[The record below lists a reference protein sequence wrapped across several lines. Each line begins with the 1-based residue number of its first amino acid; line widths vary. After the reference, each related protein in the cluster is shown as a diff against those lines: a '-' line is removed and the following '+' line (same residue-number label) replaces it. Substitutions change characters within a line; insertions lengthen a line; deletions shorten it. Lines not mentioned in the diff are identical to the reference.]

1 MTYCRTLA
9 QLALFGLVCASG
21 PALAQ
26 AKGKTPQ
33 IPAGLYSTERG
44 WGSIEVTR
52 AGDRQSFKL
61 ITAGNEAQACLMKG
75 DLIGRTA
82 KLPTGDGKR
91 ICELRFTRAGS
102 GFKLE
107 EVSKN
112 NQCREFC
119 GPDAQ
124 FAGQYY
130 RITAACQADHIQKEQ
145 DKSRVLLENKAFV
158 SARDRLRPILRDC
171 GKTLDPWTEARLRND
186 LAVVQQRLGDVRAC
200 RETLSPLVEHAE
212 KSDANIRRAY
222 PQAEADMIIDI
233 LALTRILLDQ
243 CPAKN

>member
-1 MTYCRTLA
+1 MAYCKTLA
-9 QLALFGLVCASG
+9 CLALFGLLGNASVVG
-21 PALAQ
+21 AQ
-26 AKGKTPQ
+26 NKSKTPQ
-33 IPAGLYSTERG
+33 IPAGLYATERS
-44 WGSIEVTR
+44 WGNIEVAR
-52 AGDRQSFKL
+52 AGERQSFKL

-75 DLIGRTA
+75 DIVGRTA

-91 ICELRFTRAGS
+91 VCELRFTRVGT

-107 EVSKN
+107 EISKN

-145 DKSRVLLENKAFV
+145 ERSKVLLENKAFV

-171 GKTLDPWTEARLRND
+171 GKTLDPWTEARVRND
-186 LAVVQQRLGDVRAC
+186 LAGVQQRLGELKAC
-200 RETLSPLVEHAE
+200 RETLAPLVEHAE

-222 PQAEADMIIDI
+222 PQAEAEMIIDI